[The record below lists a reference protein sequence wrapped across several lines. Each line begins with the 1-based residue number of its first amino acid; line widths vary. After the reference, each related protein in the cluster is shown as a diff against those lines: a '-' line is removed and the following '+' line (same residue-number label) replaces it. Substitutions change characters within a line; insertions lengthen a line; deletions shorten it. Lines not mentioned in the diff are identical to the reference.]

1 MISFNELGLKPEIL
15 DAVASLGFE
24 TPTPIQEKTIPAIID
39 TDNDIIAL
47 AQTGTGKTAAF
58 GLPLLQQIDPQSS
71 TIQSLI
77 LCPTR
82 ELCLQ
87 ITKDIESYASRLG
100 MIDVVPVYGGAD
112 ITKQIRQLKKGC
124 QIVVGTPGRMLD
136 HIRRKTIKIENIN
149 WLVLDEADEMLNMG
163 FKEDLDAILAD
174 TPKTKR
180 TFLFSATMPNEIAII
195 GKKYMHNPIEI
206 SVGQRNEGAQNV
218 KHEYY
223 MVQARDRYEALKR
236 LADVNPQIY
245 AIIFCRTRRETKE
258 VADKLMAGGYN
269 ADALHGDL
277 SQAQRDYVMNRFRMK
292 NLQLLVAT
300 DVAARG
306 LDVND
311 LTHVINYNLPDEN
324 EAYVHRSGRTGRA
337 GKHGISMSII
347 HSRESSKIKNLERII
362 GKKFEQKPV
371 PGGTEICEKQLF
383 NLIDRVE
390 HIEVKSEQIE
400 KFLPVIFK
408 KLDWLGREDLIRHFV
423 SVEFNRF
430 LKEYKDARDL
440 NVASK
445 SRKGDDS
452 RPERSSRRNE
462 SKAFS
467 RFFINVGAKDSIK
480 APQIIG
486 MINDYTRTKDIE
498 IGRIDILKNF
508 SFFEVDSDFEDKVL
522 NSFKGAK
529 HKTGKLIVELSQPD

>member
-180 TFLFSATMPNEIAII
+180 TF
-195 GKKYMHNPIEI
+195 
-206 SVGQRNEGAQNV
+206 
-218 KHEYY
+218 
-223 MVQARDRYEALKR
+223 
-236 LADVNPQIY
+236 
-245 AIIFCRTRRETKE
+245 
-258 VADKLMAGGYN
+258 
-269 ADALHGDL
+269 
-277 SQAQRDYVMNRFRMK
+277 
-292 NLQLLVAT
+292 
-300 DVAARG
+300 
-306 LDVND
+306 
-311 LTHVINYNLPDEN
+311 
-324 EAYVHRSGRTGRA
+324 
-337 GKHGISMSII
+337 
-347 HSRESSKIKNLERII
+347 
-362 GKKFEQKPV
+362 
-371 PGGTEICEKQLF
+371 
-383 NLIDRVE
+383 
-390 HIEVKSEQIE
+390 
-400 KFLPVIFK
+400 
-408 KLDWLGREDLIRHFV
+408 
-423 SVEFNRF
+423 
-430 LKEYKDARDL
+430 
-440 NVASK
+440 
-445 SRKGDDS
+445 
-452 RPERSSRRNE
+452 
-462 SKAFS
+462 
-467 RFFINVGAKDSIK
+467 
-480 APQIIG
+480 
-486 MINDYTRTKDIE
+486 
-498 IGRIDILKNF
+498 
-508 SFFEVDSDFEDKVL
+508 
-522 NSFKGAK
+522 
-529 HKTGKLIVELSQPD
+529 